1 MSSENTTSQ
10 MTIETMQTKLNN
22 QKNFI
27 DQLTSE
33 NEELFHQFN
42 HLMIRNTKLLKRV
55 DDLQNIIDD
64 LHIRISELQLINSNM
79 MQMNDNLRRRTD
91 LAISGGTDLRNSGNP
106 AYQASSQDMKY
117 FTKMENVKD
126 PADQFDLDALFD
138 KWKSFPGQQASNA
151 PNLRK
156 QVLMLVHLYNNKFLR
171 ASELF
176 NLSGVGGVTG
186 ARYVSTLKKFE
197 LINFTGARKKGHYEI
212 TSHGKEFIEAA
223 PVKLDESIPQKE
235 SASESANR
243 RGIQAKY
250 PIPGPV
256 RNSPN
261 KDDL

>member
-1 MSSENTTSQ
+1 
-10 MTIETMQTKLNN
+10 MTIETMQVKLSN

-27 DQLTSE
+27 DQLTNE

-42 HLMIRNTKLLKRV
+42 HLMVRNTKLLKRV

-64 LHIRISELQLINSNM
+64 LHIRISELQLINNNM

-91 LAISGGTDLRNSGNP
+91 MAISQGSGSRKSVFPGSDSN
-106 AYQASSQDMKY
+106 DMKY
-117 FTKMENVKD
+117 FTRLENVED
-126 PADQFDLDALFD
+126 PADQFDLDALFE
-138 KWKSFPGQQASNA
+138 KWKNYPGQQASNA

-156 QVLMLVHLYNNKFLR
+156 QVLMLIHLYNNKQLR

-176 NLSGVGGVTG
+176 TLSGVGGVTG
-186 ARYVSTLKKFE
+186 ARYVSTLKKVD

-212 TSHGKEFIEAA
+212 TQKGKDFIEQAVPATESDLPKETAA
-223 PVKLDESIPQKE
+223 EL
-235 SASESANR
+235 ANK
-243 RGIQAKY
+243 RGIQARF
-250 PIPGPV
+250 PVPGPQ

>member
-1 MSSENTTSQ
+1 
-10 MTIETMQTKLNN
+10 MTIETMQTKLDN

-27 DQLTSE
+27 DQLTNE

-64 LHIRISELQLINSNM
+64 LHIRISELQLINNNM

-91 LAISGGTDLRNSGNP
+91 LAITHGADPKNSGAAASG
-106 AYQASSQDMKY
+106 AYSSDMKY
-117 FTKMENVKD
+117 FTRMENVED
-126 PADQFDLDALFD
+126 PADKFDLDALFE
-138 KWKSFPGQQASNA
+138 KWKKYPGQQASNA

-156 QVLMLVHLYNNKFLR
+156 QVLMLVHLFNNKQLR

-186 ARYVSTLKKFE
+186 ARYVSTLKKFN

-212 TSHGKEFIEAA
+212 TALGKNFIEDADS
-223 PVKLDESIPQKE
+223 V
-235 SASESANR
+235 SESDVPKETAAEAANK
-243 RGIQAKY
+243 RGIQAKFSV
-250 PIPGPV
+250 PGPQ
-256 RNSPN
+256 RNAPN
-261 KDDL
+261 RDDL